1 MTDEQEPV
9 TPKNQLGFRLFKGRR
24 LGPLIGP
31 WVSSAV
37 FAGLVYYA
45 ESTIPALHDV
55 AGIVY
60 WMLVAI
66 VVIATG
72 RWMRVRTADRRSADR
87 RKSRPES

>member
-1 MTDEQEPV
+1 MTEEPEPV
-9 TPKNQLGFRLFKGRR
+9 TPKNKLGFRFFRRRR